1 MAGVV
6 ALLFV
11 LAAIG
16 CGIEAFR
23 ARSFGW
29 AGLCLFAAAFALPA
43 VKVVL

>member
-1 MAGVV
+1 MASLV

-16 CGIEAFR
+16 CGIEAVR

-29 AGLCLFAAAFALPA
+29 AGLCLLAAAFALPA
-43 VKVVL
+43 VDAVL

>member
-16 CGIEAFR
+16 TAIEAVKG
-23 ARSFGW
+23 RSFGW
-29 AGLCLFAAAFALPA
+29 AGLCVLCAAFAVPA
-43 VKVVL
+43 VAAAT